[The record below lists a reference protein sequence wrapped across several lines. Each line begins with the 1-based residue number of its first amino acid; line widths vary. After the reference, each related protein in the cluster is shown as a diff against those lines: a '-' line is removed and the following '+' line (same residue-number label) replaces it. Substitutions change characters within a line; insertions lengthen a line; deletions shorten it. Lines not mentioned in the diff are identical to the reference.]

1 MTERRTHDT
10 NHLIGLQVFD
20 LTGRKLGHIEAVKAD
35 PDTDEIDHVTVEDD
49 GLLLGFRKR
58 RFTIAWP
65 MLSYS
70 ETRHALVFAPG
81 VHRDHEPHMPPAEAR
96 HEPSDRPLWPPL

>member
-1 MTERRTHDT
+1 MAEQQTNGT
-10 NHLIGLQVFD
+10 NHLVGLQVFD
-20 LTGRKLGHIEAVKAD
+20 LTGRKLGHIGAVKAD
-35 PDTDEIDHVTVEDD
+35 PGTGEIDHVTVEDD
-49 GLLLGFRKR
+49 GLLGFRKR
-58 RFTIAWP
+58 RFTVAWP

-96 HEPSDRPLWPPL
+96 AEPADRPLWPHL